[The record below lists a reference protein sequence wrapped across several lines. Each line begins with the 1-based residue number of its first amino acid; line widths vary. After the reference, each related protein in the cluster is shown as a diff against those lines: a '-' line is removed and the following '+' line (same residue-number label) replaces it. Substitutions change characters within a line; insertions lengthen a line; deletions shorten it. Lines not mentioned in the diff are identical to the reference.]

1 MSSTKRLRKA
11 VFSYLESRG
20 EANTTQIFDHI
31 NSKFSWG
38 TSMNQL
44 GNILAKDSR
53 FEKVGFLNNS
63 NSHGFR
69 CRICV
74 WGLKEEKQII
84 NIH

>member
-11 VFSYLESRG
+11 VFKFLEVKG
-20 EANTTQIFDHI
+20 QANTTQIFDYI
-31 NSKFSWG
+31 NSKYRWG

-44 GNILAKDSR
+44 SNILAKDSR

-63 NSHGFR
+63 KGSGIR

-74 WGLKEEKQII
+74 WGLKEEKRLVT
-84 NIH
+84 IH